1 MRIAFIIDSFLH
13 DRAGTE
19 RQLSLLVRDLSRRAD
34 VHVVVLRQ
42 SDWLFENA
50 AALGVTARFFP
61 FGGLRSPRSLA
72 GPLQLWRYLKQI
84 SADLVHTFMPVSN
97 IVGVLAGRAA
107 GVPVVIA
114 SRRDYGEWMSARY
127 LAATRF
133 ANRFADHIVTNSARV
148 KQLTV
153 AKEGV
158 RGDKISV
165 IVNGMNA
172 AALRDLP
179 RATELRATLGVP
191 DGARIVGLVANF
203 RPMKRHETALLA
215 ARALAASH
223 PETYFLL
230 IGTNSVPYDLRGE
243 TEKRAVALG
252 VADRVYFVGA
262 ITDVRPYLG
271 LMDVGI
277 NCSEGEGLSNAVM
290 EYMAAGIP
298 CVVTNS
304 GGNPDL
310 IEHGVSG
317 LLCEL
322 DDADDLAAKIATLLD
337 DRGLAASLAAR
348 ARARATAE
356 FDLATMAD
364 RFHDLYGDLLDKR
377 GRAGSRSRPA
387 GGQTE

>member
-34 VHVVVLRQ
+34 VHVLVLRE
-42 SDWLFENA
+42 SDWLFANA
-50 AALGVTARFFP
+50 ATLGVSARLVP
-61 FGGLRSPRSLA
+61 FAGIRSPGALM
-72 GPLQLWRYLKQI
+72 GPVKLWR
-84 SADLVHTFMPVSN
+84 DLQRTVPHVVHTFMPVSN
-97 IVGVLAGRAA
+97 IVGVLAARAA

-114 SRRDYGEWMSARY
+114 SRRDYGEWMSPRY
-127 LAATRF
+127 LRATRF

-148 KQLTV
+148 KDLTI

-158 RGDKISV
+158 RADQISV

-179 RATELRATLGVP
+179 SATELRATLGIP
-191 DGARIVGLVANF
+191 AGAAIVGLVANF
-203 RPMKRHETALLA
+203 RPMKRHETALRA
-215 ARALAASH
+215 ARALAAARRDVH
-223 PETYFLL
+223 FLL
-230 IGTNSVPYDLRGE
+230 VGTNSVPYDLRGQMQS
-243 TEKRAVALG
+243 RASELE
-252 VADRVYFVGA
+252 VADRVHFIGA
-262 ITDVRPYLG
+262 ATDVRPYLK

-298 CVVTNS
+298 CVVTDS

-317 LLCEL
+317 LLCKL
-322 DDADDLAAKIATLLD
+322 DDAEDLAAKIVTLLA
-337 DRGLAASLAAR
+337 DRALAARLAER
-348 ARARATAE
+348 ARARAYAE

-364 RFHDLYGDLLDKR
+364 RFRDLYGKLLDER
-377 GRAGSRSRPA
+377 AGARAGSRSA
-387 GGQTE
+387 GAQAE